1 MIGLDWIGFE
11 REKKRR
17 ETVRRS
23 TKESS
28 TNERTKTIFC
38 FCFLVFSSA
47 PETRVCR
54 SKTENRIEN
63 VPQLYHA
70 GHKGKKILRQK
81 KDAQRHT
88 DACMHVCMHT
98 HTHIQRE
105 RFAHHVVS
113 FLLFLRASCVKNN
126 VRGSIPNY
134 CMNFE
139 YTIYTQSLNKI
150 KNVVVIVVNTTSII
164 KLCDDIV

>member
-1 MIGLDWIGFE
+1 MIGLDWIFGE
-11 REKKRR
+11 RKRE

-23 TKESS
+23 MKESS

-98 HTHIQRE
+98 HTHTKRE
-105 RFAHHVVS
+105 ICAPCRFLSFVSARVV
-113 FLLFLRASCVKNN
+113 R
-126 VRGSIPNY
+126 
-134 CMNFE
+134 
-139 YTIYTQSLNKI
+139 
-150 KNVVVIVVNTTSII
+150 
-164 KLCDDIV
+164 